1 MGRTHT
7 ANSDGSFF
15 DLNFSGVDVIG
26 QVHNA
31 VDAPYKKIYPNEIF
45 YSPLTVATKEQA
57 EECAEKIKNA
67 DDKVFT
73 TIFEEFREMTIS
85 KDMTFEEF
93 KRWVYNWAD
102 WLEKSGGYR
111 VI

>member
-31 VDAPYKKIYPNEIF
+31 VDAPYKKIYPNQ
-45 YSPLTVATKEQA
+45 K
-57 EECAEKIKNA
+57 
-67 DDKVFT
+67 
-73 TIFEEFREMTIS
+73 
-85 KDMTFEEF
+85 
-93 KRWVYNWAD
+93 
-102 WLEKSGGYR
+102 
-111 VI
+111 